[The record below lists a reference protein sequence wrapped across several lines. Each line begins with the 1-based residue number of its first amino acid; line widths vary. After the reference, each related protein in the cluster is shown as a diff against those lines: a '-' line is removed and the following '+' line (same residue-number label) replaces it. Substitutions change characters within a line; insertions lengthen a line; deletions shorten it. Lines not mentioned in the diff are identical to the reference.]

1 MFDTGDTSFMMICA
15 ALVFIMTPGLAFFY
29 GGLVNK
35 KNVLT
40 IMMQSFV
47 SLGVVTV
54 LWFIFGFSLTFGSD
68 VHGII
73 GNLVY
78 CFLNGVGMDPNPD
91 YGSTIPFFSF
101 FSYQQM
107 FAILTPALITGAFA
121 DRVNFKSYLVFLV
134 FWVYLF
140 TMRRL
145 TISNQPNTFTL
156 YLLYL
161 SIRPAVLPC
170 RITQLKM
177 PGACVNTCTGHFTA
191 VLWVTTCL
199 FVPNTI

>member
-1 MFDTGDTSFMMICA
+1 MKKRWLILFSLVVLISLLGVSLTGQEGNFNLPDNMSAQSYANIAWMITA
-15 ALVFIMTPGLAFFY
+15 TIFVLMMTPGLAFFY

-73 GNLVY
+73 GNLEY
-78 CFLNGVGMDPNPD
+78 CFLNGVGMDSNPD

-101 FSYQQM
+101 FSY
-107 FAILTPALITGAFA
+107 
-121 DRVNFKSYLVFLV
+121 
-134 FWVYLF
+134 W
-140 TMRRL
+140 
-145 TISNQPNTFTL
+145 
-156 YLLYL
+156 
-161 SIRPAVLPC
+161 
-170 RITQLKM
+170 
-177 PGACVNTCTGHFTA
+177 
-191 VLWVTTCL
+191 
-199 FVPNTI
+199 